1 MQYDST
7 HFVFQIVTDF
17 SKKTGDY
24 KSLSA
29 VDIQVIALTFQLEKE
44 NVGTDHI
51 KTVPDSKV
59 QALPD

>member
-1 MQYDST
+1 
-7 HFVFQIVTDF
+7 VTDF

-44 NVGTDHI
+44 NVGTNHI
-51 KTVPDSKV
+51 KTVPDNKV
-59 QALPD
+59 